1 LTPISADTGAVSP
14 VAGATAGA
22 PASLSPAD
30 VSGLQSQLNL
40 AGGGTNNLGA
50 VTTST
55 DSYSPTGAANL
66 VNADGSFNLPP
77 PDPGSALSG
86 ATATGSDSGL
96 SGGASGGTTVGGGIS
111 AGGVYTAPTPG
122 GTAQFGSQYSP
133 GSAVNNP
140 ALAGAVTSAGTS
152 GVPTGAAGSGP
163 AAGGNLS
170 GGIIGGSSGGGSLG
184 GTGSII
190 GDLGSGNFSG
200 AVGDIGADLAKNPSL
215 ALTGALLGYDALRGN
230 QTPKGENAIS
240 ATATQLGAQATQL
253 ESYLTNGTL
262 PPGAQTALN
271 QAAQQASAAI
281 RSQYAARGESGS
293 SAELADLANVQN
305 TITSQGVSIATNLLN
320 QGVSEAGLAS
330 QLYGQ
335 ILNTSLSQD
344 NQLSTALATL
354 AAASARPTTVTIGSA
369 AAA

>member
-1 LTPISADTGAVSP
+1 M
-14 VAGATAGA
+14 
-22 PASLSPAD
+22 
-30 VSGLQSQLNL
+30 
-40 AGGGTNNLGA
+40 
-50 VTTST
+50 
-55 DSYSPTGAANL
+55 
-66 VNADGSFNLPP
+66 
-77 PDPGSALSG
+77 
-86 ATATGSDSGL
+86 
-96 SGGASGGTTVGGGIS
+96 
-111 AGGVYTAPTPG
+111 
-122 GTAQFGSQYSP
+122 
-133 GSAVNNP
+133 
-140 ALAGAVTSAGTS
+140 
-152 GVPTGAAGSGP
+152 
-163 AAGGNLS
+163 
-170 GGIIGGSSGGGSLG
+170 
-184 GTGSII
+184 
-190 GDLGSGNFSG
+190 
-200 AVGDIGADLAKNPSL
+200 GDIGADLAKNPSL
-215 ALTGALLGYDALRGN
+215 ALTGALLGNDALRGN